1 MEVNFLFKGKEGA
14 ALSLPVAAQ
23 REDTVSRAHFGKWMI
38 RNIDSWFAFTLH
50 LGLGIEM
57 EDIIL
62 VTGCHR
68 TRSHYNIVFYESQ
81 VDSRVLLR
89 FQTPA
94 TDTVHWQ
101 VLGQQTQRAMLGRGP
116 SGVVRGHNYQRS
128 GC

>member
-1 MEVNFLFKGKEGA
+1 
-14 ALSLPVAAQ
+14 
-23 REDTVSRAHFGKWMI
+23 MI

-68 TRSHYNIVFYESQ
+68 ARSHYNIVFYESQ
-81 VDSRVLLR
+81 EGSRVLLR
-89 FQTPA
+89 FQIPA

-101 VLGQQTQRAMLGRGP
+101 VLSQQTQRAMLGRGP
-116 SGVVRGHNYQRS
+116 SGVVGGHNCQWPTMDS
-128 GC
+128 E